1 MAAAEDSDIPETGAV
16 FTFGKSKFADNL
28 PNKFWVKND
37 RVTQIACGDEHTALI
52 VESGRVFMFGLN
64 DWGQLGLGQEVKPG
78 INKPSCIKTLKHE
91 KSKLVAC
98 GRSHTIISTE
108 AGHIYSFGS
117 NSEGQLGIADA
128 PDQYAPRHIVTLEP
142 ANYKMLTA
150 GSDSSM
156 ALTEDGRLFVWGGNE
171 DGKLGLGEDLQN
183 ASMPEQL
190 HFDHPVVCVACGYY
204 HTAVVTGDGK
214 LYTMGEADG
223 GKLGLP
229 EDVEN
234 TKVPNHVSSIPDP
247 VKWVA
252 CGSSHTVA
260 LTEFGECYVF
270 GEGENGQLGLGTELL
285 STSTPT
291 HLQLPFKVAWVFCG
305 QDFTALISEKG
316 QLYTFGDGRYGKLGH
331 GSDQYSNLYKP
342 NHCQRFCHFT
352 VEKVAC
358 GGCHM
363 IVTAKVKIRDGK
375 IKSDDEADELKSL
388 SDTLGKTEESPSL
401 SARERRRNELQKSYS
416 SLSQTLPALAS
427 FRGLS
432 SLSATLPALK
442 SSLPKING
450 RSLNQTVV
458 PKLNNIPNG
467 KAPHI
472 NSSEESGDEGEEES
486 EEQKPPN
493 QPTNETLPVASPRR
507 KPPHLQEQSHVE
519 DGSDGDDEDDS
530 KSENEP
536 KHKTKKHQ
544 EKNIEEQEE
553 QSEVSNV
560 LELPSKLEAE
570 LDNGFEMGAA
580 DVQKE
585 DTPELQLVD
594 SDDNEKAENTSDE
607 IEELEEETPARE
619 SPIQAQAPVATPR
632 RKKSDAQHEEAKQA
646 EEDSGDDDKDLKQKD
661 RDEKKDHKGK
671 VKEKK
676 KKDEKDDDKK
686 EKNEKEKKKK
696 NKKDD
701 KEEEM
706 EDEEEMDDKKI
717 KSKKDKKKK
726 KKEKDKTKKEDED
739 ENDEEEEKDKK
750 KEKVKK
756 KDKNKEKIDE
766 IKKKKSK
773 KDDESEENEDENK
786 KGKNKT
792 EEQNKNKKIEEND
805 KDKKDNEKVTNGAEI
820 VTEKIAAK
828 TSPPKRSRL
837 CTIL

>member
-486 EEQKPPN
+486 EEQK
-493 QPTNETLPVASPRR
+493 
-507 KPPHLQEQSHVE
+507 
-519 DGSDGDDEDDS
+519 
-530 KSENEP
+530 
-536 KHKTKKHQ
+536 
-544 EKNIEEQEE
+544 
-553 QSEVSNV
+553 
-560 LELPSKLEAE
+560 
-570 LDNGFEMGAA
+570 
-580 DVQKE
+580 
-585 DTPELQLVD
+585 
-594 SDDNEKAENTSDE
+594 
-607 IEELEEETPARE
+607 
-619 SPIQAQAPVATPR
+619 QAQAPVATPR